1 MLSVISTALS
11 IGGAVTGTSTSWIA
25 ILAAVILSA
34 LLWAYDERLKAWIQ
48 SINFNISV
56 KDFIGRRPVWL
67 AFQIVAAFIL
77 VSIAVV
83 ISNISIL
90 RPNVFIGYT
99 EQAPFKFGR
108 YIASIGRSAD
118 PPGGY
123 CPEAIIT
130 GDVGNTTD
138 DEMQVWYGGAPI
150 SVSTLS
156 PSVSFNGAILFA
168 GISPAN
174 GSHTNIE
181 AGSTVPVTFTAHMNP
196 SLCKDYKE
204 ADLENLRR
212 GRINASTEIYVTN
225 PKAKTTSAQAI
236 TFRDLPIAL
245 GN

>member
-1 MLSVISTALS
+1 MLNVISTALS

-25 ILAAVILSA
+25 ILSAVILSS

-48 SINFNISV
+48 GINFNISV
-56 KDFIGRRPVWL
+56 KNFIERRLVWRVL
-67 AFQIVAAFIL
+67 QIVAAFVL
-77 VSIAVV
+77 VWIAV
-83 ISNISIL
+83 ILSNISIL

-99 EQAPFKFGR
+99 DQAPFKFGR

-138 DEMQVWYGGAPI
+138 DQMQVWYGGAPI
-150 SVSTLS
+150 SISTQS
-156 PSVSFNGAILFA
+156 PSVSFNGALLFA

-181 AGSTVPVTFTAHMNP
+181 AGSAVPVTFTAHMNP
-196 SLCKDYKE
+196 SLCKDYKD
-204 ADLENLRR
+204 ADLEHLRR
-212 GRINASTEIYVTN
+212 ARINASTEIYVTN
-225 PKAKTTSAQAI
+225 VKTKTTSAQAI

-245 GN
+245 GD